1 MSLKYFVLEGADV
14 GRSKSK
20 RLAVKESEEIEIA
33 ESHWADRRHAEI
45 DEKAKTMM
53 RAYLSRSEVME

>member
-1 MSLKYFVLEGADV
+1 LEGADV

-53 RAYLSRSEVME
+53 RAYLSRSEVRE